1 MDDMLHSEKQWTALL
16 KRLDTINDY
25 LTTLKIKSDP
35 ETRYLDNLDMMKLL
49 QVTVRTLQRWR
60 KSGLLPSN
68 NIGGKHYYKANRLL
82 DDLTVNRTEGLAEE
96 SLPCACPGFDPDEVS
111 VLSEHNSDF
120 TARLIVEELIVTWMQ
135 KVTREDWDNRNKL
148 LVGPTFRAMTA
159 TQIADFLVA
168 RTKFNMT
175 DHVLIQI
182 GKIMNKMGFEHVKKA
197 NISCYLVHIFDAPTV
212 EIRLYSSEYPGAIL
226 NVQNQNNLNI
236 KPEDNFP
243 NLSDDGLLPF

>member
-148 LVGPTFRAMTA
+148 AVGPTFRAMTA

-212 EIRLYSSEYPGAIL
+212 ESALYSFDDPDEQQKEQLENDQIIRLEEDLSNNSE
-226 NVQNQNNLNI
+226 NV
-236 KPEDNFP
+236 
-243 NLSDDGLLPF
+243 SLPF